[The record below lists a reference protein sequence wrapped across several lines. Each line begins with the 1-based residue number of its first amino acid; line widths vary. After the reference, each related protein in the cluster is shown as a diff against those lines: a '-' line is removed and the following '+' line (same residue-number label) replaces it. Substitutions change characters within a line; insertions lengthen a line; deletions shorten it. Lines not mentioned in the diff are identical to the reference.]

1 MRTITSIILFALST
15 MIAMQLQAAEPT
27 DSLTTAAD
35 DSLSVQLQELTVEA
49 PKAVIRRE
57 GMNYTISNLGG
68 TFLADA
74 GTLID
79 MLRWTP
85 GLIVNDEND
94 IKTGD
99 NKSVGEIY
107 IDERKVTDRNL
118 LLTLPSNQV
127 SKVEIIRD
135 LSARYSAP
143 TIKITLKKG
152 LKDYLGL
159 SVGSTTAFQRR
170 VSESTWANVNAKY
183 GKWAMNGSLRYSFN
197 NGKAYDFNRTTITN
211 PGDGSLILD
220 DSRDGGF
227 TYRSNNWYW
236 NAGINYFVTP
246 QLTLIA
252 QYSGSTKD
260 GKLTHYGLHDLF
272 YQGVDSVVDELQH
285 EPVSDGSNHNATA
298 GLTYKPAD
306 GRTFTFTV
314 SYSRRTTDHMRTF
327 TLTPDEGE
335 ATVSSAHTQNRYNL
349 WDGEA
354 NYSFPLLGSEIEVGT
369 NLSWINNKY
378 SYDYNGAAQP
388 SHRDDFTGAWYG
400 SWKRSYG
407 NWKPEVGLRLVYND
421 TRLKQGQDLTTQQER
436 HTSLRPHASLL
447 YAISDNYQLKAQYSV
462 SGGFPS
468 MSQLNPAIVYESM
481 LHYSKGNPD
490 LKQYTWHYA
499 SLSANLK
506 DFSVEASFSCT
517 LHDIF
522 TAIMPYG
529 DDYSII
535 DSPVNCRYN
544 NSWLLYADY
553 AHTFGKVS
561 VNASLSGYLF
571 HTKFDRMQGY
581 LNPPTNG
588 QAMSAYTQAR
598 WQFCKSGE
606 FYGSVRYMSPMQVD
620 LIRQGRTLA
629 INLGYTQRFMDDRL
643 RVTVEGRDLLNQSIT
658 PRWSQNFG
666 HVSQWQRNRYDT
678 RGVTLRVQYV
688 FNTLNNSYR
697 NARINRQSDQRAN

>member
-1 MRTITSIILFALST
+1 MRTNITTILITLCSISSI
-15 MIAMQLQAAEPT
+15 QLRATVPT
-27 DSLTTAAD
+27 DSLTIVG

-49 PKAVIRRE
+49 PKATIRRE

-74 GTLID
+74 GTLLD

-85 GLIVNDEND
+85 GLVVNDEND

-127 SKVEIIRD
+127 SKVEVIRD
-135 LSARYSAP
+135 LSARYSGP

-152 LKDYLGL
+152 VKDYLGL

-170 VSESTWANVNAKY
+170 VSESTWANVDAKY
-183 GKWAMNGSLRYSFN
+183 GKWALNGSLRYSFS

-211 PGDGSLILD
+211 PDDGSLILD
-220 DSRDGGF
+220 DARDGGF
-227 TYRSNNWYW
+227 TYRSNTWFW
-236 NAGINYFVTP
+236 NAGINYFATP
-246 QLTLIA
+246 KLTLIA
-252 QYSGSTKD
+252 QYSGSTRS
-260 GKLTHYGLHDLF
+260 GKLTHWGLYELL
-272 YQGVDSVVDELQH
+272 YLGMDSVVNELQH
-285 EPVSDGSNHNATA
+285 EPVSDRSNHNATA
-298 GLTYKPAD
+298 GLTYKPDA

-314 SYSRRTTDHMRTF
+314 SYSHRSSDNMRTI
-327 TLTPDEGE
+327 TLTPAEGNE
-335 ATVSSAHTQNRYNL
+335 TFNTTYTQNSYNL

-369 NLSWINNKY
+369 NLSWIGNKY
-378 SYDYNGAAQP
+378 SYAFSGSTQP

-400 SWKRSYG
+400 SWKRTYG

-421 TRLKQGQDLTTQQER
+421 SRLKQGDNVDDKKEKR
-436 HTSLRPHASLL
+436 TSVRPHASLL
-447 YAISDNYQLKAQYSV
+447 YTISDNYQLKAQYSI

-468 MSQLNPAIVYESM
+468 ISQLNPAIVYESM

-506 DFSVEASFSCT
+506 DFSVEASFGCT

-522 TAIMPYG
+522 TAILPYG
-529 DDYSII
+529 SDYSII
-535 DSPVNCRYN
+535 DYPVNSRYSN
-544 NSWLLYADY
+544 TWALYADY
-553 AHTFGKVS
+553 SHTFGKVS
-561 VNASLSGYLF
+561 VNASLSGCLF
-571 HTKFDRMQGY
+571 HTQFDRMEGY
-581 LNPPTNG
+581 LNPPTSS
-588 QAMSAYTQAR
+588 QSMSAYAQAR

-606 FYGSVRYMSPMQVD
+606 FYGSVRYTSPMQVD
-620 LIRQGRTLA
+620 LTRSGRSLG
-629 INLGYTQRFMDDRL
+629 INLGYTQRFLDNRL
-643 RVTVEGRDLLNQSIT
+643 RVTVEGRDLLNQAIT
-658 PRWSQNFG
+658 PRWSQNYG

-688 FNTLNNSYR
+688 FNTLNNGYR
-697 NARINRQSDQRAN
+697 NARINKQSDQRAN

>member
-1 MRTITSIILFALST
+1 MRTNITTILITLCSISSIQLRAT
-15 MIAMQLQAAEPT
+15 MPT
-27 DSLTTAAD
+27 DSLTIVG

-49 PKAVIRRE
+49 PKATIRRE

-74 GTLID
+74 GTLLD

-85 GLIVNDEND
+85 GLVVNDEND

-127 SKVEIIRD
+127 SKVEVIRD
-135 LSARYSAP
+135 LSARYSGP

-152 LKDYLGL
+152 VKDYLGL

-170 VSESTWANVNAKY
+170 VSESTWANVDAKY
-183 GKWAMNGSLRYSFN
+183 GKWALHGSLRYSFS

-211 PGDGSLILD
+211 PDDGSLILD
-220 DSRDGGF
+220 DARDGGF
-227 TYRSNNWYW
+227 TYRSNTWFW
-236 NAGINYFVTP
+236 NAGINYFATP
-246 QLTLIA
+246 KLTLIA
-252 QYSGSTKD
+252 QYSGSTRS
-260 GKLTHYGLHDLF
+260 GKLTHWGLHELL
-272 YQGVDSVVDELQH
+272 YLGMDSVVNELQH
-285 EPVSDGSNHNATA
+285 EPVSDRSNHNATA
-298 GLTYKPAD
+298 GLTYKPDA

-314 SYSRRTTDHMRTF
+314 SYSHRSSDNMRTI
-327 TLTPDEGE
+327 TLTPAEGNE
-335 ATVSSAHTQNRYNL
+335 TFNTTYTQNSYNL

-369 NLSWINNKY
+369 NLSWIGNKY
-378 SYDYNGAAQP
+378 SYAFSGSTQP

-400 SWKRSYG
+400 SWKRTYG

-421 TRLKQGQDLTTQQER
+421 SRLKQGDNVDDKKEKR
-436 HTSLRPHASLL
+436 TSVRPHASLL
-447 YAISDNYQLKAQYSV
+447 YTISDNYQLKAQYSI

-468 MSQLNPAIVYESM
+468 ISQLNPAIVYESM

-506 DFSVEASFSCT
+506 DFSVEASFGCT

-522 TAIMPYG
+522 TAILPYG
-529 DDYSII
+529 SDYSII
-535 DSPVNCRYN
+535 DYPVNSRYIN
-544 NSWLLYADY
+544 TWVLYADY
-553 AHTFGKVS
+553 SHTLGKVS
-561 VNASLSGYLF
+561 VNASLSGCLF
-571 HTKFDRMQGY
+571 HTKFDRMEGY
-581 LNPPTNG
+581 LNPPTSS
-588 QAMSAYTQAR
+588 QSMSAYAQAR

-606 FYGSVRYMSPMQVD
+606 FYGSVRYTSPMQGD
-620 LIRQGRTLA
+620 LTRSGRSLG
-629 INLGYTQRFMDDRL
+629 INLGYTQRFLDNRL
-643 RVTVEGRDLLNQSIT
+643 RVTVEGRDLLNQAIT
-658 PRWSQNFG
+658 PRWSQNYG

-688 FNTLNNSYR
+688 FNTLNNGYR
-697 NARINRQSDQRAN
+697 NARINKQSDQRAN

>member
-1 MRTITSIILFALST
+1 MRTITSIILIALCT
-15 MIAMQLQAAEPT
+15 VVALQLQAAEPI

-49 PKAVIRRE
+49 PKATIRRE

-74 GTLID
+74 GNLID

-127 SKVEIIRD
+127 SKVYVIRD
-135 LSARYSAP
+135 LSARYSGP

-170 VSESTWANVNAKY
+170 VSESSWTNVDAKY
-183 GKWAMNGSLRYSFN
+183 GKWAFNGSLRYSFN

-211 PGDGSLILD
+211 PNDGSLILD
-220 DSRDGGF
+220 DARDGGF
-227 TYRSNNWYW
+227 TYHSNTWYW
-236 NAGINYFVTP
+236 NAGLNYFATP
-246 QLTLIA
+246 KLTLIA
-252 QYSGSTKD
+252 QYSGSTRA
-260 GKLTHYGLHDLF
+260 GNLTHWRLHELH
-272 YQGVDSVVDELQH
+272 YLGMDSVVNELRH
-285 EPVSDGSNHNATA
+285 EPVSDRNNHNATA
-298 GLTYKPAD
+298 GLTYKPDA

-314 SYSRRTTDHMRTF
+314 SYSHRTSDNMRTI
-327 TLTPDEGE
+327 TLTPTEGNE
-335 ATVSSAHTQNRYNL
+335 TVNTTHTQNSYNL

-369 NLSWINNKY
+369 NLSWIGNKY
-378 SYDYNGAAQP
+378 SYTYSGTTQP

-400 SWKRSYG
+400 SWKRTYG
-407 NWKPEVGLRLVYND
+407 NWKPEIGLRLVYND
-421 TRLKQGQDLTTQQER
+421 SRLKQGDNVDDKQEKR
-436 HTSLRPHASLL
+436 TSVRPHASLL
-447 YAISDNYQLKAQYSV
+447 YTISDNYQLKAQYSV

-468 MSQLNPAIVYESM
+468 ISQLNPAIVYESM

-506 DFSVEASFSCT
+506 DFSVEASFDCT

-522 TAIMPYG
+522 TAILPYG
-529 DDYSII
+529 NDYSII
-535 DSPVNCRYN
+535 DYPVNSRYSN
-544 NSWLLYADY
+544 TWALYADY

-571 HTKFDRMQGY
+571 NTKFDRMEGY
-581 LNPPTNG
+581 LNPPTRS
-588 QAMSAYTQAR
+588 QSMSAYAQAR

-606 FYGSVRYMSPMQVD
+606 FYGSVRYTSPMQVD
-620 LIRQGRTLA
+620 LTRSGRSLG
-629 INLGYTQRFMDDRL
+629 INLGYTQRFLDNRL
-643 RVTVEGRDLLNQSIT
+643 RVTVECRDLLNQSIT

-688 FNTLNNSYR
+688 FNTLNNGYR
-697 NARINRQSDQRAN
+697 NARINKQSDQRAN

>member
-1 MRTITSIILFALST
+1 MRTNITTILITLCSISSI
-15 MIAMQLQAAEPT
+15 QLRATVPT
-27 DSLTTAAD
+27 DSLTIVG

-49 PKAVIRRE
+49 PKATIRRE

-74 GTLID
+74 GTLLD

-85 GLIVNDEND
+85 GLVVNDEND

-127 SKVEIIRD
+127 SKVEVIRD
-135 LSARYSAP
+135 LSARYSGP

-152 LKDYLGL
+152 VKDYLGL

-170 VSESTWANVNAKY
+170 VSESTWANVDAKY
-183 GKWAMNGSLRYSFN
+183 GKWALNGSLRYSFS
-197 NGKAYDFNRTTITN
+197 NGKAYDFNLTTITN
-211 PGDGSLILD
+211 PDDGSLILD
-220 DSRDGGF
+220 DARDGGF
-227 TYRSNNWYW
+227 TYRSNTWFW
-236 NAGINYFVTP
+236 NAGINYFATP
-246 QLTLIA
+246 RLTLIA
-252 QYSGSTKD
+252 QYSGSTRS
-260 GKLTHYGLHDLF
+260 GKLTHWGLHELL
-272 YQGVDSVVDELQH
+272 YLGMDSVVNELQH
-285 EPVSDGSNHNATA
+285 EPVSDRSNHNATA
-298 GLTYKPAD
+298 GLTYKPDA

-314 SYSRRTTDHMRTF
+314 SYSHRSSDNMRTI
-327 TLTPDEGE
+327 TLTPAEGNE
-335 ATVSSAHTQNRYNL
+335 TFNTTYTQNSYNL

-369 NLSWINNKY
+369 NLSWIGNKY
-378 SYDYNGAAQP
+378 SYAFSGSTQP

-400 SWKRSYG
+400 SWKRTYG

-421 TRLKQGQDLTTQQER
+421 SRLKQGDNVDDKKEKR
-436 HTSLRPHASLL
+436 TSVRPHASLL
-447 YAISDNYQLKAQYSV
+447 YTISDNYQLKAQYSI

-468 MSQLNPAIVYESM
+468 ISQLNPAIVYESM

-506 DFSVEASFSCT
+506 DFSVEASFGCT

-522 TAIMPYG
+522 TAILPYG
-529 DDYSII
+529 SDYSII
-535 DSPVNCRYN
+535 DYPVNSRYSN
-544 NSWLLYADY
+544 TLALYADY
-553 AHTFGKVS
+553 SHTFGKVS
-561 VNASLSGYLF
+561 VNASLSGCLF
-571 HTKFDRMQGY
+571 HTKFDRMEGY
-581 LNPPTNG
+581 LNPPTSS
-588 QAMSAYTQAR
+588 QSMSAYAQAR

-606 FYGSVRYMSPMQVD
+606 FYGSVRYTSPMQVD
-620 LIRQGRTLA
+620 LTRSGRSLG
-629 INLGYTQRFMDDRL
+629 INLGYTQRFLDNRL
-643 RVTVEGRDLLNQSIT
+643 RVTVEGRDLLNQAIT
-658 PRWSQNFG
+658 PRWSQNYG

-688 FNTLNNSYR
+688 FNTLNNGYR
-697 NARINRQSDQRAN
+697 NARINKQSDQRAN

>member
-1 MRTITSIILFALST
+1 MRTNITTILITLCSISSI
-15 MIAMQLQAAEPT
+15 QLRATVPT
-27 DSLTTAAD
+27 DSLTIVG

-49 PKAVIRRE
+49 PKATIRRE

-74 GTLID
+74 GTLLD

-85 GLIVNDEND
+85 GLVVNDEND

-127 SKVEIIRD
+127 SKVEVIRD
-135 LSARYSAP
+135 LSARYSGP

-152 LKDYLGL
+152 VKDYLGL

-170 VSESTWANVNAKY
+170 VSESTWANVDAKY
-183 GKWAMNGSLRYSFN
+183 GEWALNGSLRYSFS

-211 PGDGSLILD
+211 PDDGSLILD
-220 DSRDGGF
+220 DARDGGF
-227 TYRSNNWYW
+227 TYRSNTWFW
-236 NAGINYFVTP
+236 NAGINYFATP
-246 QLTLIA
+246 KLTLIA
-252 QYSGSTKD
+252 QYSGSTRS
-260 GKLTHYGLHDLF
+260 GKLTHWGLHELL
-272 YQGVDSVVDELQH
+272 YLGMDSVVNELQH
-285 EPVSDGSNHNATA
+285 EPVSDRSNHNATA
-298 GLTYKPAD
+298 GLTYKPDA

-314 SYSRRTTDHMRTF
+314 SYSHRSSDNMRTI
-327 TLTPDEGE
+327 TLTQAEGNE
-335 ATVSSAHTQNRYNL
+335 TFNTTYTQNSYNL

-369 NLSWINNKY
+369 NLSWIGNKY
-378 SYDYNGAAQP
+378 SYAFSGSTQP

-400 SWKRSYG
+400 SWKRTYG

-421 TRLKQGQDLTTQQER
+421 SRLKQGDNVDDKKEKR
-436 HTSLRPHASLL
+436 TSVRPHASLL
-447 YAISDNYQLKAQYSV
+447 YTISDNYQLKAQYSI

-468 MSQLNPAIVYESM
+468 ISQLNPAIVYESM

-506 DFSVEASFSCT
+506 DFSMEASFGCT

-522 TAIMPYG
+522 TAILPYG
-529 DDYSII
+529 SDYSII
-535 DSPVNCRYN
+535 DYPVNSRYSN
-544 NSWLLYADY
+544 TWALYADY
-553 AHTFGKVS
+553 SHTFGKVS
-561 VNASLSGYLF
+561 VNASLSGCLF
-571 HTKFDRMQGY
+571 HTKFDRMEGY
-581 LNPPTNG
+581 LNPPTSS
-588 QAMSAYTQAR
+588 QSMSAYAQAR

-606 FYGSVRYMSPMQVD
+606 FYGSVRYTSPMQVD
-620 LIRQGRTLA
+620 LTRSGRSLG
-629 INLGYTQRFMDDRL
+629 INLGYTQRFLDNRL
-643 RVTVEGRDLLNQSIT
+643 RVTVEGRDLLNQAIT
-658 PRWSQNFG
+658 PRWSQNYG

-688 FNTLNNSYR
+688 FNTLNNGYR
-697 NARINRQSDQRAN
+697 NARINKQSDQRAN

>member
-1 MRTITSIILFALST
+1 MRTNITTILITLCSISSI
-15 MIAMQLQAAEPT
+15 QLRATVPT
-27 DSLTTAAD
+27 DSLTIVG

-49 PKAVIRRE
+49 PKATIRRE

-74 GTLID
+74 GTLLD

-85 GLIVNDEND
+85 GLVVNDEND

-127 SKVEIIRD
+127 SKVEVIRD
-135 LSARYSAP
+135 LSARYSGP

-152 LKDYLGL
+152 VKDYLGL

-170 VSESTWANVNAKY
+170 VSESTWANVDAKY
-183 GKWAMNGSLRYSFN
+183 GKWALNGSLRYSFS

-211 PGDGSLILD
+211 PDDGSLILD
-220 DSRDGGF
+220 DARDGGF
-227 TYRSNNWYW
+227 TYRSNTWFW
-236 NAGINYFVTP
+236 NAGINYFATP
-246 QLTLIA
+246 KLTLIA
-252 QYSGSTKD
+252 QYSGSTRS
-260 GKLTHYGLHDLF
+260 GKLTHWGLHELL
-272 YQGVDSVVDELQH
+272 YLGMDSVVNELQH
-285 EPVSDGSNHNATA
+285 EPVSDRSNHNATA
-298 GLTYKPAD
+298 GLTYKPDA

-314 SYSRRTTDHMRTF
+314 SYSHRTSDNMRTI
-327 TLTPDEGE
+327 TLTSAEGNE
-335 ATVSSAHTQNRYNL
+335 TVNTTHTQNSYNL

-369 NLSWINNKY
+369 NLSWIGNKY
-378 SYDYNGAAQP
+378 YAFSGSTQP

-400 SWKRSYG
+400 SWKRTYG

-421 TRLKQGQDLTTQQER
+421 SRLKQGDNVDDKKEKR
-436 HTSLRPHASLL
+436 TSVRPHASLL
-447 YAISDNYQLKAQYSV
+447 YTISDNYQLKAQYSI

-468 MSQLNPAIVYESM
+468 ISQLNPAIVYESM

-506 DFSVEASFSCT
+506 DFSVEASFGCT

-522 TAIMPYG
+522 TAILPYG
-529 DDYSII
+529 SDYSII
-535 DSPVNCRYN
+535 DYPVNSRYSN
-544 NSWLLYADY
+544 TWALYADY
-553 AHTFGKVS
+553 SHTFGKVS
-561 VNASLSGYLF
+561 VNASLSGCLY
-571 HTKFDRMQGY
+571 HTKFDRMEGY
-581 LNPPTNG
+581 LNPPTSS
-588 QAMSAYTQAR
+588 QSMSAYAQAR

-606 FYGSVRYMSPMQVD
+606 FYGSVRYTSPMQVD
-620 LIRQGRTLA
+620 LTRSGRSLG
-629 INLGYTQRFMDDRL
+629 INLGYTQRFLDNRL
-643 RVTVEGRDLLNQSIT
+643 RVTVEGRDLLNQAIT
-658 PRWSQNFG
+658 PRWSQNYG

-678 RGVTLRVQYV
+678 RGVTLRVQYI
-688 FNTLNNSYR
+688 FNTLNNGYR
-697 NARINRQSDQRAN
+697 NARINKQSDQRAN

>member
-1 MRTITSIILFALST
+1 MRTNITTILITLCSISSI
-15 MIAMQLQAAEPT
+15 QLRATVPT
-27 DSLTTAAD
+27 DSLTIVG

-49 PKAVIRRE
+49 PKATIRRE

-74 GTLID
+74 GTLLD

-85 GLIVNDEND
+85 GLVVNDEND

-127 SKVEIIRD
+127 SKVEVIRD
-135 LSARYSAP
+135 LSARYSGP

-152 LKDYLGL
+152 VKDYLGL

-170 VSESTWANVNAKY
+170 VSESTWANIDAKY
-183 GKWAMNGSLRYSFN
+183 GKWALNGSLRYSFS

-211 PGDGSLILD
+211 PDDGSLILD
-220 DSRDGGF
+220 DARDGGF
-227 TYRSNNWYW
+227 TYRSNTWFW
-236 NAGINYFVTP
+236 SAGINYFATP
-246 QLTLIA
+246 KLTLIA
-252 QYSGSTKD
+252 QYSGSTRS
-260 GKLTHYGLHDLF
+260 GKLTHWGLHELL
-272 YQGVDSVVDELQH
+272 YLGMDSVVNELQH
-285 EPVSDGSNHNATA
+285 EPVSDWSNHNATA
-298 GLTYKPAD
+298 GLTYKPDA

-314 SYSRRTTDHMRTF
+314 SYSHRTSDNMRTI
-327 TLTPDEGE
+327 TLTPAEGNE
-335 ATVSSAHTQNRYNL
+335 TFNTTYTQNSYNL

-369 NLSWINNKY
+369 NLSWIGNKY
-378 SYDYNGAAQP
+378 SYAFSGSTQP

-400 SWKRSYG
+400 SWKRTYG

-421 TRLKQGQDLTTQQER
+421 SRLKQGDNVDDKKEKR
-436 HTSLRPHASLL
+436 TSVRPHASLL
-447 YAISDNYQLKAQYSV
+447 YTISDNYQLKAQYSI

-468 MSQLNPAIVYESM
+468 ISQLNPAIVYESM

-506 DFSVEASFSCT
+506 DFSMEASFGCT

-522 TAIMPYG
+522 TAILPYG
-529 DDYSII
+529 SDYSII
-535 DSPVNCRYN
+535 DYPVNSRYSN
-544 NSWLLYADY
+544 TWALYADY
-553 AHTFGKVS
+553 SHTFGKVS
-561 VNASLSGYLF
+561 VNASLSGCLF
-571 HTKFDRMQGY
+571 HTKFDRMEGY
-581 LNPPTNG
+581 LNPPTSS
-588 QAMSAYTQAR
+588 QSMSAYAQAR

-606 FYGSVRYMSPMQVD
+606 FYGSVRYTSPMQVD
-620 LIRQGRTLA
+620 LTRSGRSLG
-629 INLGYTQRFMDDRL
+629 INLGYTQRFLDNRL
-643 RVTVEGRDLLNQSIT
+643 RVTVEGRDLLNQAIT
-658 PRWSQNFG
+658 PRWSQNYG

-688 FNTLNNSYR
+688 FNTLNNGYR
-697 NARINRQSDQRAN
+697 NARINKQSDQRAN

>member
-1 MRTITSIILFALST
+1 MRTNITTILITLCSISSI
-15 MIAMQLQAAEPT
+15 QLRATVPT
-27 DSLTTAAD
+27 DSLTIVG

-49 PKAVIRRE
+49 PKATIRRE

-74 GTLID
+74 GTLLD

-85 GLIVNDEND
+85 GLVVNDEND

-127 SKVEIIRD
+127 SKVEVIRD
-135 LSARYSAP
+135 LSARYSGP

-152 LKDYLGL
+152 VKDYLGL

-170 VSESTWANVNAKY
+170 VSESIWANVDAKY
-183 GKWAMNGSLRYSFN
+183 GKWALNGSLRYSFS

-211 PGDGSLILD
+211 PDDGSLILD
-220 DSRDGGF
+220 DARDGGF
-227 TYRSNNWYW
+227 TYRSNTWFW
-236 NAGINYFVTP
+236 NAGINYFATP
-246 QLTLIA
+246 KLTLIA
-252 QYSGSTKD
+252 QYSGSTRS
-260 GKLTHYGLHDLF
+260 GKLTHWGLHELL
-272 YQGVDSVVDELQH
+272 YLGMDSVVNELQH
-285 EPVSDGSNHNATA
+285 EPVSDRSNHNATA
-298 GLTYKPAD
+298 GLTYKPDA

-314 SYSRRTTDHMRTF
+314 SYSHRSSDNMRTI
-327 TLTPDEGE
+327 TLTPAEGNE
-335 ATVSSAHTQNRYNL
+335 TFNTTYTQNSYNL

-369 NLSWINNKY
+369 NLSWIGNKY
-378 SYDYNGAAQP
+378 SYAFSGSTQP

-400 SWKRSYG
+400 SWKRTYG
-407 NWKPEVGLRLVYND
+407 NWKPEVGLRLVYNES
-421 TRLKQGQDLTTQQER
+421 RLKQGDNVDDKKEKR
-436 HTSLRPHASLL
+436 TSVRPHASLL
-447 YAISDNYQLKAQYSV
+447 YTISDNYQLKAQYSI

-468 MSQLNPAIVYESM
+468 ISQLNPAIVYESM

-506 DFSVEASFSCT
+506 DFSMEASFGCT

-522 TAIMPYG
+522 TAILPYG
-529 DDYSII
+529 SDYSII
-535 DSPVNCRYN
+535 DYPVNSRYSN
-544 NSWLLYADY
+544 TWALYADY
-553 AHTFGKVS
+553 SHTFGKVS
-561 VNASLSGYLF
+561 VNASLSGCLF
-571 HTKFDRMQGY
+571 HTKFDRMEGY
-581 LNPPTNG
+581 LNPPTSS
-588 QAMSAYTQAR
+588 QSMSAYAQAR

-606 FYGSVRYMSPMQVD
+606 LYGSVRYTSPMQVD
-620 LIRQGRTLA
+620 LTRSGRSLG
-629 INLGYTQRFMDDRL
+629 INLGYTQRFLDNRL
-643 RVTVEGRDLLNQSIT
+643 RVTVEGRDLLNQAIT
-658 PRWSQNFG
+658 PRWSQNYG

-688 FNTLNNSYR
+688 FNTLNNGYR
-697 NARINRQSDQRAN
+697 NARINKQSDQRAN

>member
-1 MRTITSIILFALST
+1 MRTNITTILIALCSISSI
-15 MIAMQLQAAEPT
+15 QLRATVPT
-27 DSLTTAAD
+27 DSLTIVG

-49 PKAVIRRE
+49 PKATIRRE

-74 GTLID
+74 GTLLD

-85 GLIVNDEND
+85 GLVVNDEND

-127 SKVEIIRD
+127 SKVEVIRD
-135 LSARYSAP
+135 LSARYSGP

-152 LKDYLGL
+152 VKDYLGL

-170 VSESTWANVNAKY
+170 VSESTWANVDAKY
-183 GKWAMNGSLRYSFN
+183 GKWALNGSLRYSFS

-211 PGDGSLILD
+211 PDDGSLILD
-220 DSRDGGF
+220 DARDGGF
-227 TYRSNNWYW
+227 TYRSNTWFW
-236 NAGINYFVTP
+236 NAGINYFATP
-246 QLTLIA
+246 KLTLIA
-252 QYSGSTKD
+252 QYSGSTRS
-260 GKLTHYGLHDLF
+260 GKLTHWGLHELL
-272 YQGVDSVVDELQH
+272 YLGMDSVVNELQH
-285 EPVSDGSNHNATA
+285 EPVSDRSNHNATA
-298 GLTYKPAD
+298 GLTYKPDA

-314 SYSRRTTDHMRTF
+314 SYSHRSSDNMRTI
-327 TLTPDEGE
+327 TLTQAEGNE
-335 ATVSSAHTQNRYNL
+335 TFNTTYTQNSYNL

-369 NLSWINNKY
+369 NLSWIGNKY
-378 SYDYNGAAQP
+378 SYAFSGSTQP

-400 SWKRSYG
+400 SWNRTYG

-421 TRLKQGQDLTTQQER
+421 SRLKQGDNVDDKKEKR
-436 HTSLRPHASLL
+436 TSVRPHASLL
-447 YAISDNYQLKAQYSV
+447 YTISDNYQLKAQYSI

-468 MSQLNPAIVYESM
+468 ISQLNPAIVYESM

-506 DFSVEASFSCT
+506 DFSMEASFGCT

-522 TAIMPYG
+522 TAILPYG
-529 DDYSII
+529 SDYSII
-535 DSPVNCRYN
+535 DYPVNSRYSN
-544 NSWLLYADY
+544 TWALYADY
-553 AHTFGKVS
+553 SHTFGKVS
-561 VNASLSGYLF
+561 VNASLSGCLF
-571 HTKFDRMQGY
+571 HTKFDCMEGY
-581 LNPPTNG
+581 LNPPTSS
-588 QAMSAYTQAR
+588 QSMSAYAQAR

-606 FYGSVRYMSPMQVD
+606 FYGSVRYTSPMQVD
-620 LIRQGRTLA
+620 LTRSGRSLG
-629 INLGYTQRFMDDRL
+629 INLGYTQRFLDNRL
-643 RVTVEGRDLLNQSIT
+643 RVTVEGRDLLNQAIT
-658 PRWSQNFG
+658 PRWSQNYG

-688 FNTLNNSYR
+688 FNTLNNGYH
-697 NARINRQSDQRAN
+697 NARINKQSDQRAN

>member
-1 MRTITSIILFALST
+1 MRTNITTILITLCSISSI
-15 MIAMQLQAAEPT
+15 QLRATVPT
-27 DSLTTAAD
+27 DSLTIVG

-49 PKAVIRRE
+49 PKATIRRE

-74 GTLID
+74 GTLLD

-85 GLIVNDEND
+85 GLVVNDEND

-127 SKVEIIRD
+127 SKVEVIRD
-135 LSARYSAP
+135 LSARYSGP

-152 LKDYLGL
+152 VKDYLGL

-170 VSESTWANVNAKY
+170 VSESTWANVDAKY
-183 GKWAMNGSLRYSFN
+183 GKWALNGSLRYSFS

-211 PGDGSLILD
+211 PDDGSLILD
-220 DSRDGGF
+220 DARDGGF
-227 TYRSNNWYW
+227 TYRSNTWFW
-236 NAGINYFVTP
+236 NAGINYFATP
-246 QLTLIA
+246 KLTLIA
-252 QYSGSTKD
+252 QYSGSTRS
-260 GKLTHYGLHDLF
+260 GKLTHWGLHELL
-272 YQGVDSVVDELQH
+272 YLGMDSVVNELQH
-285 EPVSDGSNHNATA
+285 EPVSDRSNHNATA
-298 GLTYKPAD
+298 GLTYKPDA

-314 SYSRRTTDHMRTF
+314 SYSHRSSDNMRTI
-327 TLTPDEGE
+327 TLTPAEGNE
-335 ATVSSAHTQNRYNL
+335 TFNTTYTQNSYNL

-369 NLSWINNKY
+369 NLSWIGNKY
-378 SYDYNGAAQP
+378 SYAFSGSTQP

-400 SWKRSYG
+400 SWKRTYG

-421 TRLKQGQDLTTQQER
+421 SRLKQGNNVDDKKEKR
-436 HTSLRPHASLL
+436 TSVRPHASLL
-447 YAISDNYQLKAQYSV
+447 YTISDNYQLKAQYSI

-468 MSQLNPAIVYESM
+468 ISQLNPAIVYESM

-506 DFSVEASFSCT
+506 DFSMEASFGCT

-522 TAIMPYG
+522 SAILPYG
-529 DDYSII
+529 SDYSII
-535 DSPVNCRYN
+535 DYPVNSRYSN
-544 NSWLLYADY
+544 TWALYADY
-553 AHTFGKVS
+553 SHTFGKVS
-561 VNASLSGYLF
+561 VNASLSGCLF
-571 HTKFDRMQGY
+571 HTKFDRMEGY
-581 LNPPTNG
+581 LNPPTSS
-588 QAMSAYTQAR
+588 QSMSAYAQAR

-606 FYGSVRYMSPMQVD
+606 FYGSVRYTSPMQVD
-620 LIRQGRTLA
+620 LTRSGRSLG
-629 INLGYTQRFMDDRL
+629 INLGYTQRFLDNRL
-643 RVTVEGRDLLNQSIT
+643 RVTVEGRDLLNQAIT
-658 PRWSQNFG
+658 PRWSQNYG

-678 RGVTLRVQYV
+678 RDVTLRVQYV
-688 FNTLNNSYR
+688 FNTLNNGYR
-697 NARINRQSDQRAN
+697 NARINKQSDQRAN

>member
-1 MRTITSIILFALST
+1 MRTNITTILITLCSISSI
-15 MIAMQLQAAEPT
+15 QLRATVPT
-27 DSLTTAAD
+27 DSLTIVG

-49 PKAVIRRE
+49 PKATIRRE

-74 GTLID
+74 GTLLD

-85 GLIVNDEND
+85 GLVVNDEND

-127 SKVEIIRD
+127 SKVEVIRD
-135 LSARYSAP
+135 LSARYSGP

-152 LKDYLGL
+152 VKDYLGL

-170 VSESTWANVNAKY
+170 VSESTWANVDAKY
-183 GKWAMNGSLRYSFN
+183 GKWALNGSLRYSFS

-211 PGDGSLILD
+211 PDDGSLILD
-220 DSRDGGF
+220 DARDGGF
-227 TYRSNNWYW
+227 TYRSNTWFW
-236 NAGINYFVTP
+236 NAGINYFATP
-246 QLTLIA
+246 KLTLIA
-252 QYSGSTKD
+252 QYSGSTRS
-260 GKLTHYGLHDLF
+260 GKLTHWGLHELL
-272 YQGVDSVVDELQH
+272 YLGMDSVVNELQH
-285 EPVSDGSNHNATA
+285 EPVSDRSNHNATA
-298 GLTYKPAD
+298 GLTYKPDA

-314 SYSRRTTDHMRTF
+314 SYSHRSSDNMRTI
-327 TLTPDEGE
+327 TLTPAEGNE
-335 ATVSSAHTQNRYNL
+335 TFNTTYTQNSYNL

-369 NLSWINNKY
+369 NLSWIGNKY
-378 SYDYNGAAQP
+378 SYAFSGSTQP

-400 SWKRSYG
+400 SWKRTYG

-421 TRLKQGQDLTTQQER
+421 SRLKQGDNVDDKKEKR
-436 HTSLRPHASLL
+436 TSVRPHASLL
-447 YAISDNYQLKAQYSV
+447 YTISDNYQLKAQYSI

-468 MSQLNPAIVYESM
+468 ISQLNPAIVYESM

-506 DFSVEASFSCT
+506 DFSVEASFGCT

-522 TAIMPYG
+522 TAILPYG
-529 DDYSII
+529 SDYSII
-535 DSPVNCRYN
+535 DYPVNSRYSN
-544 NSWLLYADY
+544 TWALYADY
-553 AHTFGKVS
+553 SHTFGKVS
-561 VNASLSGYLF
+561 VNASLSGCLF
-571 HTKFDRMQGY
+571 HTKFDRMEGY
-581 LNPPTNG
+581 LNPPTSS
-588 QAMSAYTQAR
+588 QSMSAYAQAR

-606 FYGSVRYMSPMQVD
+606 FYGSVRYTSPMQVD
-620 LIRQGRTLA
+620 LTRSGRSLG
-629 INLGYTQRFMDDRL
+629 INLGYTQRFLDNRL
-643 RVTVEGRDLLNQSIT
+643 RVTVEGRDLLNQAIT
-658 PRWSQNFG
+658 PRWSQNYG

-678 RGVTLRVQYV
+678 RGVTLHVQYV
-688 FNTLNNSYR
+688 FNTLNNGYR
-697 NARINRQSDQRAN
+697 NARINKQSDQRAN

>member
-1 MRTITSIILFALST
+1 MRTNITTILIALCSISSI
-15 MIAMQLQAAEPT
+15 QLRATVPT
-27 DSLTTAAD
+27 DSLTIVG

-49 PKAVIRRE
+49 PKATIRRE

-74 GTLID
+74 GTLLD

-85 GLIVNDEND
+85 GLVVNDEND

-127 SKVEIIRD
+127 SKVEVIRD
-135 LSARYSAP
+135 LSARYSGP

-152 LKDYLGL
+152 VKDYLGL

-170 VSESTWANVNAKY
+170 VSESTWANVDAKY
-183 GKWAMNGSLRYSFN
+183 GKWALNGSLRYSFS

-211 PGDGSLILD
+211 PDDGSLILD
-220 DSRDGGF
+220 DARDGGF
-227 TYRSNNWYW
+227 TYRSNTWFW
-236 NAGINYFVTP
+236 NAGINYFATP
-246 QLTLIA
+246 KLTLIA
-252 QYSGSTKD
+252 QYSGSTRS
-260 GKLTHYGLHDLF
+260 GKLTHWGLHELL
-272 YQGVDSVVDELQH
+272 YLGMDSVVNELQH
-285 EPVSDGSNHNATA
+285 EPVSDRSNHNATA
-298 GLTYKPAD
+298 GLTYKPDA

-314 SYSRRTTDHMRTF
+314 SYSHRSSDNMRTI
-327 TLTPDEGE
+327 TLTPAEGNE
-335 ATVSSAHTQNRYNL
+335 TFNTTYTQNSYNL

-369 NLSWINNKY
+369 NLSWIGNKY
-378 SYDYNGAAQP
+378 SYAFSGSTQP

-400 SWKRSYG
+400 SWKRTYG

-421 TRLKQGQDLTTQQER
+421 SWLKQGDNVDDKKEKR
-436 HTSLRPHASLL
+436 TSVRPHASLL
-447 YAISDNYQLKAQYSV
+447 YTISDNYQLKAQYSI

-468 MSQLNPAIVYESM
+468 ISQLNPAIVYESM

-506 DFSVEASFSCT
+506 DFSVEASFGCT

-522 TAIMPYG
+522 TAILPYG
-529 DDYSII
+529 SDYSII
-535 DSPVNCRYN
+535 DYPVNSGYSN
-544 NSWLLYADY
+544 TWALYADY
-553 AHTFGKVS
+553 SHTFGKVS
-561 VNASLSGYLF
+561 VNASLSGCLF
-571 HTKFDRMQGY
+571 HTKFDRMEGY
-581 LNPPTNG
+581 LNPPTSS
-588 QAMSAYTQAR
+588 QSMSAYAQAR

-606 FYGSVRYMSPMQVD
+606 FYGSVRYTSPMQVD
-620 LIRQGRTLA
+620 LTRSGRSLG
-629 INLGYTQRFMDDRL
+629 INLGYTQRFLDNRL
-643 RVTVEGRDLLNQSIT
+643 RVTVEGRDLLNQAIT
-658 PRWSQNFG
+658 PRWSQNYG

-688 FNTLNNSYR
+688 FNTLNNGYR
-697 NARINRQSDQRAN
+697 NARINKQSDQRAN

>member
-1 MRTITSIILFALST
+1 MRTNITTILITLCSISSI
-15 MIAMQLQAAEPT
+15 QLRATVPT
-27 DSLTTAAD
+27 DSLTIVG

-49 PKAVIRRE
+49 PKATIRRE

-74 GTLID
+74 GTLLD

-85 GLIVNDEND
+85 GLVVNDEND

-127 SKVEIIRD
+127 SKVEVIRD
-135 LSARYSAP
+135 LSARYSGP

-152 LKDYLGL
+152 VKDYLGL

-170 VSESTWANVNAKY
+170 VSESTWANVDAKY
-183 GKWAMNGSLRYSFN
+183 GKWALNGSLRYSFS

-211 PGDGSLILD
+211 PDDGSLILD
-220 DSRDGGF
+220 DARDGGF
-227 TYRSNNWYW
+227 TYRSNTWFW
-236 NAGINYFVTP
+236 NAGINYFATP
-246 QLTLIA
+246 KLTLIA
-252 QYSGSTKD
+252 QYSGSTRS
-260 GKLTHYGLHDLF
+260 GKLTHWGLHELL
-272 YQGVDSVVDELQH
+272 YLGMDSVVNELQH
-285 EPVSDGSNHNATA
+285 EPVSDRSNHNATA
-298 GLTYKPAD
+298 GLTYKPDA

-314 SYSRRTTDHMRTF
+314 SYSHRSSDNMRTI
-327 TLTPDEGE
+327 TLTPAEGNE
-335 ATVSSAHTQNRYNL
+335 TFNTTYTQNSYNL

-369 NLSWINNKY
+369 NLSWIGNKY
-378 SYDYNGAAQP
+378 SYAFSGSTQP

-400 SWKRSYG
+400 SWKRTYG

-421 TRLKQGQDLTTQQER
+421 SRLKQGDNVDDKKEKR
-436 HTSLRPHASLL
+436 TSVRPHASLL
-447 YAISDNYQLKAQYSV
+447 YTISDNYQLKAQYSI

-468 MSQLNPAIVYESM
+468 ISQLNPAIVYESM

-506 DFSVEASFSCT
+506 DFSMEASFGCT

-522 TAIMPYG
+522 TAILPYG
-529 DDYSII
+529 SDYSII
-535 DSPVNCRYN
+535 DYPVNSRYSN
-544 NSWLLYADY
+544 TWALYADY
-553 AHTFGKVS
+553 SHTFGKVS
-561 VNASLSGYLF
+561 VNASLSGCLF
-571 HTKFDRMQGY
+571 HTKFDCMEGY
-581 LNPPTNG
+581 LNPPTSS
-588 QAMSAYTQAR
+588 QSMSAYAQAR

-606 FYGSVRYMSPMQVD
+606 FYGSVRYTSPMQVD
-620 LIRQGRTLA
+620 LTRSGRSLG
-629 INLGYTQRFMDDRL
+629 INLGYTQRFLDNRL
-643 RVTVEGRDLLNQSIT
+643 RVTVEGRDLLNQAIT
-658 PRWSQNFG
+658 PRWSQNYG

-688 FNTLNNSYR
+688 FNTLNNGYR
-697 NARINRQSDQRAN
+697 NARINKQSDQRAN

>member
-1 MRTITSIILFALST
+1 MRTNITTILIALCSISSI
-15 MIAMQLQAAEPT
+15 QLRATVPT
-27 DSLTTAAD
+27 DSLTIVG

-49 PKAVIRRE
+49 PKATIRRE

-74 GTLID
+74 GTLLD

-85 GLIVNDEND
+85 GLVVNDEND

-127 SKVEIIRD
+127 SKVEVIRD
-135 LSARYSAP
+135 LSARYSGP

-170 VSESTWANVNAKY
+170 VSESMWANVDAKY
-183 GKWAMNGSLRYSFN
+183 GKWALNGSLRYSFS

-211 PGDGSLILD
+211 PDDGSLILD
-220 DSRDGGF
+220 DARDGGF
-227 TYRSNNWYW
+227 TYRSNTWFW
-236 NAGINYFVTP
+236 NAGINYFATP
-246 QLTLIA
+246 KLTLIA
-252 QYSGSTKD
+252 QYSGSTRS
-260 GKLTHYGLHDLF
+260 GKLTHWGLHELL
-272 YQGVDSVVDELQH
+272 YLGMDSVVNELQH
-285 EPVSDGSNHNATA
+285 EPVSDRSNHNATA
-298 GLTYKPAD
+298 GLTYKPDA

-314 SYSRRTTDHMRTF
+314 SYSHRTSDNMRTI
-327 TLTPDEGE
+327 TLTPAEGNE
-335 ATVSSAHTQNRYNL
+335 TFNTTYTQNSYNL

-369 NLSWINNKY
+369 NLSWIGNKY
-378 SYDYNGAAQP
+378 SYAFSGSTQP

-400 SWKRSYG
+400 SWKRTYG
-407 NWKPEVGLRLVYND
+407 NWKTEVGLRLVYND
-421 TRLKQGQDLTTQQER
+421 SRLKQGDNVDDKKEKR
-436 HTSLRPHASLL
+436 TSVRPHASLL
-447 YAISDNYQLKAQYSV
+447 YTISDNYQLKAQYSI

-468 MSQLNPAIVYESM
+468 ISQLNPAIVYESM

-490 LKQYTWHYA
+490 LKQYTWHYV

-506 DFSVEASFSCT
+506 DFSVEASFGCT

-522 TAIMPYG
+522 TAILPYG
-529 DDYSII
+529 SDYSII
-535 DSPVNCRYN
+535 DYPVNSRYSN
-544 NSWLLYADY
+544 TWALYADY
-553 AHTFGKVS
+553 SHTFGKVS
-561 VNASLSGYLF
+561 VNASLSGCLF
-571 HTKFDRMQGY
+571 HTKFDRMEGY
-581 LNPPTNG
+581 LNPPTSS
-588 QAMSAYTQAR
+588 QSMSAYAQAR

-606 FYGSVRYMSPMQVD
+606 FYGSVRYTSPMQVD
-620 LIRQGRTLA
+620 LTRSGRSLG
-629 INLGYTQRFMDDRL
+629 INLGYTQRFLNNRL
-643 RVTVEGRDLLNQSIT
+643 RVTVEGRDLLNQAIT
-658 PRWSQNFG
+658 PRWSQNYG

-688 FNTLNNSYR
+688 FNTLNNGYR
-697 NARINRQSDQRAN
+697 NARINKQSDQRAN